1 LGIDLD
7 HIAPPSQ
14 DRTMKLLRM
23 TDYAL
28 RVLIY
33 VGERPGRRCSVPE
46 IAAAHHISAHHLV
59 KIVHQLG
66 RLGYLDTVR
75 GRGGG
80 VSLQSAPD
88 QINLGALVRHFEGDD
103 PVVDCN
109 NCVLRGN
116 CKLACTLKRSEE
128 AFYARL
134 GEETLAHVIRPQI
147 QPQTEAI
154 KV

>member
-1 LGIDLD
+1 
-7 HIAPPSQ
+7 
-14 DRTMKLLRM
+14 MKFLRM

-28 RVLIY
+28 RVLIH
-33 VGERPGRRCSVPE
+33 VAERPGQRCSVPE

-80 VSLQSAPD
+80 VTLRKPPD
-88 QINLGALVRHFEGDD
+88 HINLGVLVRQFEGDV
-103 PVVDCN
+103 PVVDC
-109 NCVLRGN
+109 RGCIQGAG
-116 CKLACTLKRSEE
+116 CKLACALKQAEA

-134 GEETLAHVIRPQI
+134 GQETLADVIAPPKQ
-147 QPQTEAI
+147 A
-154 KV
+154 

>member
-1 LGIDLD
+1 
-7 HIAPPSQ
+7 
-14 DRTMKLLRM
+14 MKLLRI

-33 VGERPGRRCSVPE
+33 VAERPGRRCSVPE
-46 IAAAHHISAHHLV
+46 IAATHRISAHHLV

-80 VSLQSAPD
+80 VSLRTPPD
-88 QINLGALVRHFEGDD
+88 QINLGALVRRFEGDD

-109 NCVLRGN
+109 SCILRGN

-134 GEETLAHVIRPQI
+134 EQETLADVIRPHLQLRA
-147 QPQTEAI
+147 EAI
-154 KV
+154 EA

>member
-1 LGIDLD
+1 
-7 HIAPPSQ
+7 
-14 DRTMKLLRM
+14 MKLLRL

-33 VGERPGRRCSVPE
+33 VAERPGRRCSVPE
-46 IAAAHHISAHHLV
+46 IAATHRISAHHLV

-80 VSLQSAPD
+80 VSLRRPPD
-88 QINLGALVRHFEGDD
+88 QINLGALVRQFEGDD

-109 NCVLRGN
+109 TCILRGN
-116 CKLACTLKRSEE
+116 CKLACTLKQSEA

-134 GEETLAHVIRPQI
+134 EEATLADVIRPLLQSRAEPI
-147 QPQTEAI
+147 TA
-154 KV
+154 